1 MFMKNLNTKAVLI
14 AVITILQLNTFVTYA
29 QYFGRNKPSYKKFR
43 FEVARSPHF
52 EIHHYLKNDTM
63 INYFTGWAEE
73 WYHMHQRI
81 FKDTFRIKTPLFFMH
96 TMLISSKPTPLSI
109 IAEGTGGVTESLKQR
124 VIMPLHLRCT
134 KPTTCSGHE
143 LVHAFSVQ

>member
-1 MFMKNLNTKAVLI
+1 MKNLNTKAALL
-14 AVITILQLNTFVTYA
+14 AVITLLQVSTFTTYA
-29 QYFGRNKPSYKKFR
+29 QSFGRNKPSYKKFK

-81 FKDTFRIKTPLFFMH
+81 FKDTFRIKNPIILYAYHADFQQTNA
-96 TMLISSKPTPLSI
+96 ISSI
-109 IAEGTGGVTESLKQR
+109 ISEGTGGVTESLKQR
-124 VIMPLHLRCT
+124 VIMPFA
-134 KPTTCSGHE
+134 PTLYQSDHVPRTRIGAC
-143 LVHAFSVQ
+143 LSVQ

>member
-1 MFMKNLNTKAVLI
+1 MKNLNTKAALI
-14 AVITILQLNTFVTYA
+14 AVIAILQVSTFTTYA
-29 QYFGRNKPSYKKFR
+29 QSFGRNKPSYKKFK

-81 FKDTFRIKTPLFFMH
+81 FKDTFRIKIPLFFMH
-96 TMLISSKPTPLSI
+96 IMPIFNKPTLL
-109 IAEGTGGVTESLKQR
+109 AALLAKEREGLRR
-124 VIMPLHLRCT
+124 V
-134 KPTTCSGHE
+134 
-143 LVHAFSVQ
+143 